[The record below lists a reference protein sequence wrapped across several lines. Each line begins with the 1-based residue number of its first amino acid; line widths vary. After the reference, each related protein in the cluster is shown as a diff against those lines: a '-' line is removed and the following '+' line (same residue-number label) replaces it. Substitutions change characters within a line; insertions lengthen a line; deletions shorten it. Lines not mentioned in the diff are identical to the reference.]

1 MKHTALLVGERRG
14 EVGDLAQEAAGVAEI
29 DGPWRVEAGARAV
42 QVARVLELPEVTLLV
57 VGEAGLEGVVAAAEL
72 VAGLA
77 PRHPAVE
84 AFVAVGPLL
93 IGMGR
98 ILDRFLLPVVTDRE
112 TDNRCGGQLPMNLTR
127 LDASDST
134 SVSRLRDQSPS

>member
-1 MKHTALLVGERRG
+1 MQA
-14 EVGDLAQEAAGVAEI
+14 
-29 DGPWRVEAGARAV
+29 
-42 QVARVLELPEVTLLV
+42 ARVIELAEVSLLV

-93 IGMGR
+93 IGIGR

-112 TDNRCGGQLPMNLTR
+112 TDKPIQRTATNE
-127 LDASDST
+127 SH
-134 SVSRLRDQSPS
+134 SP